1 MRLANPEFLWL
12 LLLIPLGA
20 LFYWFTH
27 YRKISLMKKLVDRN
41 LWSKIYNGYSPT
53 RGWIRALL
61 WFTAL
66 FFLIAAVIDPQ
77 IGTKTR
83 KLKRKGVDIVVALD
97 VSRSMLATDIPP
109 SRLKKAKYLIQ
120 EMIEML
126 QGDRIGLIAFAG
138 IAHPQCP
145 LTIDYAAASLFL
157 RQSDIGLMPVQGT
170 AIGDAI
176 RIAEKMFKTEEKKYK
191 VLIIFSDG
199 EDLETNPVEAAKE
212 AAEKGI
218 VIYTV
223 GVGTPQGGPIPLK
236 KNGQIAFKKDKSGKI
251 VVTRLSD
258 ATLREIADIG
268 NGIYINVDSGRAGLE
283 RIYKA
288 ISEMQKKDLGERVFS
303 DYEDRFQGFALMALL
318 FLIIFELIAP
328 ASPEGREDV

>member
-1 MRLANPEFLWL
+1 
-12 LLLIPLGA
+12 
-20 LFYWFTH
+20 
-27 YRKISLMKKLVDRN
+27 
-41 LWSKIYNGYSPT
+41 
-53 RGWIRALL
+53 
-61 WFTAL
+61 
-66 FFLIAAVIDPQ
+66 
-77 IGTKTR
+77 
-83 KLKRKGVDIVVALD
+83 
-97 VSRSMLATDIPP
+97 
-109 SRLKKAKYLIQ
+109 
-120 EMIEML
+120 
-126 QGDRIGLIAFAG
+126 
-138 IAHPQCP
+138 
-145 LTIDYAAASLFL
+145 
-157 RQSDIGLMPVQGT
+157 
-170 AIGDAI
+170 
-176 RIAEKMFKTEEKKYK
+176 MFKTEEKKYK